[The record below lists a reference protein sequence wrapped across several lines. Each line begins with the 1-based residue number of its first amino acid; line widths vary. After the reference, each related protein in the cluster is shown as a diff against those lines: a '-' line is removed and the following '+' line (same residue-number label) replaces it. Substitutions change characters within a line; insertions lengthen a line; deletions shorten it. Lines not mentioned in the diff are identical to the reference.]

1 MSARIR
7 IPQRLSQLPTPRPTH
22 ETRPPKDD
30 PWFQA
35 TWEGAELATLMH
47 GARMTMAEKLAWL
60 DSMATLFGDHGD

>member
-1 MSARIR
+1 MPPDPDPAAPEPAPDSKADARN
-7 IPQRLSQLPTPRPTH
+7 P
-22 ETRPPKDD
+22 PPKDD